1 MNSFLSIIVVYNPN
15 KDLLVRN
22 ICSFVENVDL
32 LMIWQNSV
40 LTDEL
45 KNYIASLG
53 KIIFVGNGMN
63 QGIPTALNYALS
75 YAIKNG
81 YDYLLTMDQDSVFE
95 NFDNYKKTAIN
106 KNKDKLCIIGA
117 YQTFLEKKISK
128 EIFSEYKWVITSGT
142 IFPISLLM
150 EIGGFETSFFI
161 DSVDIE
167 VCIRARTFGYKCYIC
182 RTGKL
187 IQRYGEKQLFRMVN
201 KTIYYVVYNP
211 DRIYGI
217 FRNLTM
223 LLITYR
229 MKEIAYE
236 LLSFS
241 AIIMKSV
248 LFEKKNRTKRLF
260 AMLSGIIDGIH
271 KKSLGQKKNKC

>member
-15 KDLLVRN
+15 KDLLVRY

-45 KNYIASLG
+45 KNYTASLG

-95 NFDNYKKTAIN
+95 NFDNYKKSAIN

-187 IQRYGEKQLFRMVN
+187 IQRYGEKQLFRMLN

-217 FRNLTM
+217 FRNLSM

-236 LLSFS
+236 LLSF
-241 AIIMKSV
+241 
-248 LFEKKNRTKRLF
+248 
-260 AMLSGIIDGIH
+260 
-271 KKSLGQKKNKC
+271 